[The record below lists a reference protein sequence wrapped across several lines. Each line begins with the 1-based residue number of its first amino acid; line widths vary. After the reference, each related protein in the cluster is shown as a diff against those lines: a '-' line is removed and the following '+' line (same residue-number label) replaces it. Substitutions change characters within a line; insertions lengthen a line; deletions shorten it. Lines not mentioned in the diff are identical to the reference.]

1 MKKYYKIG
9 EMSKIYGIGKDSL
22 IYYEELGIIKPVRD
36 NNGYRLYDIK
46 DAWQLNLIK
55 ELREFDIPMKRIKEY
70 LQNRN
75 LDSTKKILEE
85 EIKII
90 DSEIEH
96 LNNNRK
102 NIKERLTII
111 ENITNEL
118 EFNKIQVVNIKER
131 GLLKLDIEDINEA
144 NCIIKR
150 LQKEYEDLFYIM
162 GSNKIG
168 VTYDTEKIIEN
179 NEISYKNA
187 FYIIENNTSYDKKL
201 NESQYVIYNYK
212 GNYNNETEYINNM
225 INFIKEN
232 KYKITGDIVK
242 ICKINIH
249 ETGKEDE
256 FISEIQIPIST
267 C

>member
-9 EMSKIYGIGKDSL
+9 EISKIYGIGKDSL

-36 NNGYRLYDIK
+36 TNGYRLYDVK
-46 DAWQLNLIK
+46 DAWELNLIK

-90 DSEIEH
+90 DGEIET
-96 LNNNRK
+96 LNNNKK
-102 NIKERLTII
+102 NLKERLTII
-111 ENITNEL
+111 ENIDNGLEL
-118 EFNKIQVVNIKER
+118 NKIQVVHIKER
-131 GLLKLDIEDINEA
+131 GVLKLDIDDINEA

-150 LQKEYEDLFYIM
+150 LKKEYEDLFYIM

-168 VTYDTEKIIEN
+168 ITYDTETIMEN
-179 NEISYKNA
+179 NKISYKNA
-187 FYIIENNTSYDKKL
+187 FYIIESTSSYDEKL
-201 NESQYVIYNYK
+201 SESQYVTYSYK
-212 GNYNNETEYINNM
+212 GSYNNDITYINNM
-225 INFIKEN
+225 LKFIKEN
-232 KYKITGDIVK
+232 NYKITGDIIK

-249 ETGKEDE
+249 ETEKENE
-256 FISEIQIPIST
+256 FISEIQIPVSSY
-267 C
+267 